1 MVWGG
6 VPAPFF
12 SVIVISI
19 DVKKKALKILALGLI
34 LQHKQFF
41 DWIICHWIISQ
52 SWDAKLILV
61 CQKRFCTR
69 RNNWKIMYYT
79 IFGWHPWMFKYR
91 HPPGTYLSVF
101 LPALL
106 KHQTCYFKSLDGPL
120 ELNNESTMRLCQC
133 VLTIACN
140 FLSNWGQDVAFLSR
154 FSCIVYICVLQST
167 WILATLNWDC
177 QFNVAK
183 TFYTIFYGSHH

>member
-1 MVWGG
+1 MW
-6 VPAPFF
+6 
-12 SVIVISI
+12 
-19 DVKKKALKILALGLI
+19 KKRRWRSFALGLI

-61 CQKRFCTR
+61 CQKRSCTR
-69 RNNWKIMYYT
+69 RNNWKIMHYT

-91 HPPGTYLSVF
+91 NPTGTYLSVF

-140 FLSNWGQDVAFLSR
+140 LLSNWGQDVAFLSR

-177 QFNVAK
+177 QFNMAK
-183 TFYTIFYGSHH
+183 SFYTIFYGSHH